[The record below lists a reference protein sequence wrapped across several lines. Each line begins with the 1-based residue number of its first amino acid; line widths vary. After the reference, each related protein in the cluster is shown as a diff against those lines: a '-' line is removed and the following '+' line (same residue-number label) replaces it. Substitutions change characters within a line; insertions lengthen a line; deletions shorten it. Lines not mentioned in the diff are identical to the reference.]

1 MWWRELQRLSAD
13 SAAAGSFQV
22 DPTAEVSPEARLNTD
37 RGPIAIGPRTR
48 VCPGA
53 YIEGPVVIGAD
64 CMIGNMAMVRGS
76 TTIGDDVRVGFAT
89 EIKNAIVQE
98 QVTIGPQCFVADSK
112 VERGAYLGAQVRT
125 SNHRLDRRS
134 VEVMV
139 DGRRFD
145 TGMDKLGCLIGER
158 ASLGIQVIVLPGRE
172 IAAGSIFAP
181 KSVVERNLPTGRYRP
196 AQQLES
202 F

>member
-1 MWWRELQRLSAD
+1 MWWRELQRLPAG
-13 SAAAGSFQV
+13 SAAAGSLQV
-22 DPTAEVSPEARLNTD
+22 DPTADVSPEARFNTD

-64 CMIGNMAMVRGS
+64 CMIGNMAMIRGS
-76 TTIGDDVRVGFAT
+76 TAISDHVSVGFAT
-89 EIKNAIVQE
+89 EIKNAIVQA
-98 QVTIGPQCFVADSK
+98 QVTIGPQCYVADSK

-125 SNHRLDRRS
+125 SNHRLDRRT

-139 DGRRFD
+139 GGKRFD
-145 TGMDKLGCLIGER
+145 TGMGKLGCLIGER

-181 KSVVERNLPTGRYRP
+181 KSVVERNLPVGRYRP